1 MSPTLVLAPRLAI
14 ERLRG
19 ARGGAILDVLAV
31 IAFVISAFLALTVA
45 GGTWM
50 FVQRWRH
57 PSTQIQ
63 DALGVDSST
72 VSTFLQGYVILAMVA
87 CALLVVPV
95 LQLGA
100 AAARLGAHGRA
111 RRLASLR
118 LVGMSGRQVVAMST
132 AETLVQA
139 AVGSF
144 LGSLLW
150 LVSVPAWHL
159 LSFQGVSISARE
171 LLMPW
176 WLVLTVVA
184 VLLGLAALSTAIG
197 LQQVR
202 ISPLGVAMQE
212 SPRALRRWRLGAFV
226 LAVIAFAVFGQLFTA
241 TVGNIE
247 FSIYAVLVIM
257 ILIVVGAVNL
267 VGPWVLQ
274 ILARPGVMTGS
285 VSRLV
290 AARRIIDD
298 PRAAWRNV
306 AAVSLLGMVAAFV
319 ALLPTDP
326 STFGGDATANV
337 LLVRDIRTGAIIT
350 LAVGLVVA
358 ATSTLINQGALVLDR
373 SGESVAMDRAGA
385 PRGVFAAIR
394 RYHVLIPLF
403 VTLAISVGVGVLL
416 GTPFMTVF
424 QFEASG
430 VAIVLATVIA
440 GLALTLAAAEACRP
454 LQRRVL
460 DNVARRND

>member
-1 MSPTLVLAPRLAI
+1 MSPTLALAPRLAL
-14 ERLRG
+14 ERLRD
-19 ARGGAILDVLAV
+19 ARGGAMLDILAV
-31 IAFVISAFLALTVA
+31 IAFVVSAFLALTVA

-57 PSTQIQ
+57 RPAQIQ
-63 DALGVDSST
+63 DALGLDGLT
-72 VSTFLQGYVILAMVA
+72 VTTFLQGYVVLAMVA

-95 LQLGA
+95 LNLGA

-139 AVGSF
+139 AAGAL
-144 LGSLLW
+144 LGTLLW

-159 LSFQGVSISARE
+159 MSFQGVAISTRE

-176 WLVLTVVA
+176 WLVLAVIA
-184 VLLGLAALSTAIG
+184 VLLALAALSTVIG

-212 SPRALRRWRLGAFV
+212 SPKALRRWRLGAFV
-226 LAVIAFAVFGQLFTA
+226 IAVAAFAVFGQLFTA
-241 TVGNIE
+241 SVGNIE
-247 FSIYAVLVIM
+247 FSVYAVLVVM

-274 ILARPGVMTGS
+274 ILARPGVVTGS

-290 AARRIIDD
+290 ASRRIIDD

-337 LLVRDIRTGAIIT
+337 LLVGDLRTGAIIT

-373 SGESVAMDRAGA
+373 SSESVAMDRAGV
-385 PRGVFAAIR
+385 PRRVFAAIR
-394 RYHVLIPLF
+394 RYHVLIPLI
-403 VTLAISVGVGVLL
+403 VTLLISVGVGVLL

-424 QFEASG
+424 QFEVSG
-430 VAIVLATVIA
+430 VLIVLATVAA
-440 GLALTLAAAEACRP
+440 GLGLTLAAAEACRP

-460 DNVARRND
+460 DHVARRND